1 MRVPTEPETATLGDV
16 VSRAVELVDPDGSEA
31 LVSELLTRFE
41 DRDEPV
47 TAVELVDVVMAEA
60 TGALDPDETDP
71 ALAMAAAVAVYL
83 AHRRDELDDD
93 REHVLRLAARAEFEG
108 EPPPAVAS
116 WLDAQGLSV

>member
-1 MRVPTEPETATLGDV
+1 
-16 VSRAVELVDPDGSEA
+16 
-31 LVSELLTRFE
+31 
-41 DRDEPV
+41 
-47 TAVELVDVVMAEA
+47 VELVDVVMAEA